1 MIIAAV
7 QTGVAG
13 RDVPLRGDV
22 LVIKDRVGHL
32 TTWGRIVATTQR
44 RAFAARM
51 TLKYAIAD

>member
-32 TTWGRIVATTQR
+32 TTWG
-44 RAFAARM
+44 
-51 TLKYAIAD
+51 